1 MYVACC
7 FKPFGFRTVHFY
19 REGVLVAMAK
29 TLSKTELQAGIDNA
43 ILRVI
48 DTCGGEVDSAISN
61 GLRAEYKLGSEIL
74 SESEKIHLAD
84 GEKLTG
90 SSEDKK
96 VFAVIKKSRN
106 AIVDGLIESGR
117 FDFGRTKF
125 LDAVRVAAKFGPTD
139 FENLSQEFNRTA
151 IIELAS
157 VADDKVDS
165 AIDAVRGAQEKAA
178 EKDAKPPN
186 VREIVKGFKPK
197 ARKSGSVPF
206 TVKLAQLLAN
216 ELDAEFFGQLDSKAG
231 VAKGAANDKLAAV
244 IKILAENGSDV
255 RLVAERVKSDKK

>member
-1 MYVACC
+1 
-7 FKPFGFRTVHFY
+7 
-19 REGVLVAMAK
+19 MAK

-48 DTCGGEVDSAISN
+48 DSCGGEIDSAIST
-61 GLRAEYKLGSEIL
+61 GLKAEYKLGSEIL

-96 VFAVIKKSRN
+96 IAATIRKSRN
-106 AIVDGLIESGR
+106 AIVEGLIESGR

-125 LDAVRVAAKFGPTD
+125 LDAVRVAAKFGETD
-139 FENLSQEFNRTA
+139 FENLSKEFNRTA

-157 VADDKVDS
+157 VADDKVDK
-165 AIDAVRGAQEKAA
+165 AIEAVRGAQEKAA
-178 EKDAKPPN
+178 DSGKVPN
-186 VREIVKGFKPK
+186 VREVIKGFRPT

-255 RLVAERVKSDKK
+255 RLVAERVKADKK

>member
-1 MYVACC
+1 
-7 FKPFGFRTVHFY
+7 
-19 REGVLVAMAK
+19 MAK
-29 TLSKTELQAGIDNA
+29 QLSKTELQAGIDNA

-48 DTCGGEVDSAISN
+48 DSCGTDVDKAISS
-61 GLRAEYKLGSEIL
+61 GIRAEYKLGSAIL

-90 SSEDKK
+90 SGEDKK
-96 VFAVIKKSRN
+96 IAATIRKSRN
-106 AIVDGLIESGR
+106 AVVEGLIESGR

-125 LDAVRVAAKFGPTD
+125 LDAVRVAAKFDKTEFD
-139 FENLSQEFNRTA
+139 NLSTEFNRTA

-157 VADDKVDS
+157 VADEKVD
-165 AIDAVRGAQEKAA
+165 AAVEAVRGAQKAA
-178 EKDAKPPN
+178 AENDKKPPN
-186 VREIVKGFKPK
+186 VREIVKGFKPT

-255 RLVAERVKSDKK
+255 RLVAERVKADKK

>member
-1 MYVACC
+1 
-7 FKPFGFRTVHFY
+7 
-19 REGVLVAMAK
+19 MAK
-29 TLSKTELQAGIDNA
+29 TLSKSELQAGIDNA

-48 DTCGGEVDSAISN
+48 DSCGGEIDSAIST
-61 GLRAEYKLGSEIL
+61 GLKAEYKLGSEIL

-96 VFAVIKKSRN
+96 IFATIKKSRN

-125 LDAVRVAAKFGPTD
+125 LDAVRVAAKFDQTE
-139 FENLSQEFNRTA
+139 FENLSTEFNRTA

-165 AIDAVRGAQEKAA
+165 AIEAVRGAQEKAA
-178 EKDAKPPN
+178 DSGKVPN
-186 VREIVKGFKPK
+186 VREVIKGFKPT

-255 RLVAERVKSDKK
+255 RLVAERVKADKK